1 MSITTSG
8 NGQASGPMTHA
19 FGSPLTSGL
28 DVDPNICT
36 SCQSS
41 SGHVVKK
48 AKGRSKSRSVHSARG
63 KELNNVRLRNSCRSC
78 ANLKVKCDKGKPTCS
93 RCQLRSLDCE
103 YLQSKRPG
111 RVPGKSQISQPAN
124 HFGMEDT
131 QCALSTN
138 YYTASAGLPSAVDFG
153 LGDYGTDFGRQKT
166 DFDRRSTDS
175 GFGIPSTGNMDFNVF
190 GMQTSD
196 DTNTNCFYGGN
207 APTAPMGSSGE
218 ASSLEG
224 MVGSDWTM
232 SELNLGDLNSWW
244 IDSINYFSN
253 ESLTLT
259 NSNHIPL
266 AASTEPSSLAPS
278 SSSPTV
284 YLENLL
290 EPIAASQPS
299 AHDRKQLQS
308 PVQSQ
313 LPSPGTAA
321 SNPRSS
327 CTCMVQALDLLKALP
342 TTHLPELPTPSVDS
356 YTQRVLLQNKQDIEV
371 NLAILECRTCV
382 NDRYLLM
389 ILLMIAAKILTRYV
403 SVAASCGSRGHGS
416 EPPCVMQGEEEVTS
430 EYGDRLMEMSQTWG
444 GFRMMLPAARGNGS
458 AKYPSREA
466 VQRVLR
472 ELHRVQRLLSSLALR
487 RRSLGGYAASMCSVA
502 NLGETSTSKVKRNS
516 SSTRFEPKRL
526 LPSDSTTGSTTAIPM
541 PFVAL
546 ESVEAD
552 IRHGLSAL
560 SAVMRSLLSNS

>member
-1 MSITTSG
+1 MSITISG
-8 NGQASGPMTHA
+8 NVQASGPMTHA
-19 FGSPLTSGL
+19 FGSPLASGL
-28 DVDPNICT
+28 DVDPNTCT

-48 AKGRSKSRSVHSARG
+48 AKGRSKSRSVDSAHG
-63 KELNNVRLRNSCRSC
+63 KEHNNVRLRNSCRSC
-78 ANLKVKCDKGKPTCS
+78 ANS
-93 RCQLRSLDCE
+93 LRSLDCE

-111 RVPGKSQISQPAN
+111 RVPGKSQVSQPAN
-124 HFGMEDT
+124 QFDVEDT
-131 QCALSTN
+131 QSAMSTN
-138 YYTASAGLPSAVDFG
+138 DYTASAGLPSAVDFG
-153 LGDYGTDFGRQKT
+153 FGDHGTDFGRQKT
-166 DFDRRSTDS
+166 NFDRRSTDC
-175 GFGIPSTGNMDFNVF
+175 GFSIPSTGNMDFNMF
-190 GMQTSD
+190 ESQTSD
-196 DTNTNCFYGGN
+196 NTNTNCFYGGN
-207 APTAPMGSSGE
+207 APTAPMGSFGE

-224 MVGSDWTM
+224 IVGSDWTM
-232 SELNLGDLNSWW
+232 SELIFGDLNSWW
-244 IDSINYFSN
+244 IDSINYFGN

-259 NSNHIPL
+259 NSNDIPL

-278 SSSPTV
+278 SSSPTY
-284 YLENLL
+284 YLETLL

-299 AHDRKQLQS
+299 AHDRRQLQS

-313 LPSPGTAA
+313 LPSPGTPA
-321 SNPRSS
+321 SNLRSS
-327 CTCMVQALDLLKALP
+327 CTCMAQALDLLKALSP
-342 TTHLPELPTPSVDS
+342 TNLRELPLDSEDS

-371 NLAILECRTCV
+371 NLAMLECRTCM

-403 SVAASCGSRGHGS
+403 SAAASCGSRGHGS
-416 EPPCVMQGEEEVTS
+416 EPPGVMQGEEDITVIS
-430 EYGDRLMEMSQTWG
+430 EYGDRLMKMSQTWG

-502 NLGETSTSKVKRNS
+502 NLGKTSTSKVKRNS
-516 SSTRFEPKRL
+516 SSTRFESKHL

-541 PFVAL
+541 PLVAL